1 MSDKLKLGD
10 SASCG
15 VVRGNNKMKDQLGIK
30 GKFNVEH
37 WREGKLLETW
47 EVPNLITNEGKN
59 HILDVQFDGIIS
71 AITTWYIG
79 LIDLT
84 GYSALAAAD
93 IYDEIDGTNGWDEFT
108 PYTDPAN
115 ADSAVTRPAWTPDA
129 AASQSITNSTVVS
142 FDITGSGTVK
152 GLFLCG
158 GTNAQTKSDHTAG
171 VAHKLWNAALF
182 TGGDRTVA
190 NTDTLKV
197 TYTVSG

>member
-1 MSDKLKLGD
+1 MQD
-10 SASCG
+10 S
-15 VVRGNNKMKDQLGIK
+15 LGIR
-30 GKFNVEH
+30 GKFNVEQ
-37 WREGKLLETW
+37 WRDGKLIDTW

-59 HILDVQFDGIIS
+59 HILDVQFDGIVS
-71 AITTWYIG
+71 AISTWYIG

-84 GYSALAAAD
+84 GYSALAATD
-93 IYDEIDGTNGWDEFT
+93 DYDNIDGTNGWDEFT

-115 ADSAVTRPAWTPDA
+115 ASSAVTRPAWTPDP

-152 GLFLCG
+152 GLFLAG
-158 GTNAQTKSDHTAG
+158 GTNAQTKSDHSPGA
-171 VAHKLWNAALF
+171 ANILWNAALF